1 MEVVATAK
9 WVRVTARK
17 ARLVADSVRGL
28 SVTDALT
35 MLQYTPRHVS
45 DDVAKVIKSAS
56 ANAQHNYNLDAS
68 TLRVKRVV
76 VEEAVIIKRMRAKAR
91 GRMGSIFKRTSH
103 LVAYLSDDLK
113 PATTRRRGA
122 TPATPRRS
130 PAGKRAAA
138 AETPHE
144 TAPQKDAE

>member
-17 ARLVADSVRGL
+17 ARLVADSVKGL
-28 SVTDALT
+28 PVTDALT

-45 DDVAKVIKSAS
+45 DDVAKVIKSAA

-68 TLRVKRVV
+68 TLRVNRVV
-76 VEEAVIIKRMRAKAR
+76 VEDAVIIKRMRAKAR

-113 PATTRRRGA
+113 PAATRRSGA
-122 TPATPRRS
+122 APATPRRR
-130 PAGKRAAA
+130 PAAKRAATA
-138 AETPHE
+138 E
-144 TAPQKDAE
+144 TAPETASEQEAE